1 MVVGEGFPTYGGLAG
16 RDLEALA
23 IGLDEVLEPTYLA
36 DRIGQ
41 VRSLGDRLHDV
52 GVPTVRP
59 PGGHAIYL
67 DGRAFAPHLDPLD
80 LPGQA
85 IACEL
90 YLRAGIRSS
99 EVGQLMR
106 GRPGPDGLEHPVAL
120 DLVRLAIPR
129 RVYTCCHLDYE
140 AEAVTRVHARSE
152 RLLPLEIV
160 DQPPALRHFGA
171 RLRPR
176 VAARRELVTV

>member
-1 MVVGEGFPTYGGLAG
+1 V
-16 RDLEALA
+16 
-23 IGLDEVLEPTYLA
+23 
-36 DRIGQ
+36 
-41 VRSLGDRLHDV
+41 
-52 GVPTVRP
+52 
-59 PGGHAIYL
+59 YL
-67 DGRAFAPHLDPLD
+67 DSRAFAPHLEPLD

-90 YLRAGIRSS
+90 YRAAGVRAT

-106 GRPGPDGLEHPVAL
+106 GRPDPGGGERPVSL

-129 RVYTCCHLDYE
+129 RVYTRSHLEYV
-140 AEAVTRVHARSE
+140 AEAVTGVFRAPE

-160 DQPPALRHFGA
+160 EQPPALRHFTA

-176 VAARRELVTV
+176 PQRTAAA